1 MIQYTDIQDI
11 SNDQM
16 LVMELR
22 TKMHDAI
29 NHARKLQSVQ
39 AIANGESLLDDY
51 IQSLDDTITNVLQPF
66 ERLLDEA
73 EQQAKAEAEND
84 RRAA

>member
-1 MIQYTDIQDI
+1 MIQYNDPQDI

-22 TKMHDAI
+22 SKMHDAI
-29 NHARKLQSVQ
+29 NHARKLQSVE

-51 IQSLDDTITNVLQPF
+51 IQSLDDTITNILHPF

-73 EQQAKAEAEND
+73 EQHAKEEANND
-84 RRAA
+84 ARAA